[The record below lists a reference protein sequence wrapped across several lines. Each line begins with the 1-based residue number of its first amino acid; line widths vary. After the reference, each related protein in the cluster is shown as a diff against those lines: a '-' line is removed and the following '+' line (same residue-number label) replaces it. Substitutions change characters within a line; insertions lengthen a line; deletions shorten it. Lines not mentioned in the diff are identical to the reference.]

1 MIGLHLLNKK
11 FSRFYSDSHSNEY
24 FEFKNFNIT
33 ISYHKQY
40 EKQVFIENSD
50 YVVFIDGWIM
60 NEDASYESQGE
71 YLIHLYKKHK
81 EQTPGYVNGQFNVLI
96 CDKKSN
102 EFLFFNDIFAFRKHV
117 ISTNNNNEIL
127 YLGSDIHYAKSILDE
142 KELDLEVIKKSIDN
156 ARYLNIKETYFRNIK
171 FVPPHTALT
180 TKGIS
185 SYNLKLRFEYSDQH
199 SWYLDKY
206 FNTLKKNIGRLNNDD
221 SINLVLLSGGLDSRF
236 LLELLGD
243 SGQGIVTA
251 TYGNIQSEELKIAKN
266 VAKAHDI
273 ENYQVHLEPKDFL
286 SHARNYI
293 MQTGGMDIFVQGT
306 VYKFYDKLMSIIDSK
321 SIIDTGFALD
331 ALLGTSYD
339 SSLSELPGF
348 ENEGFIENR
357 VFSKLAL
364 RQSAHRE
371 FLEDRYSMYEY
382 SNYFMTRRIPKDLR
396 TNQFYIKIAREN
408 LKRSRDI
415 PLQSTMFDLNLHED
429 LWREAENIQNERDVV
444 FEKNYS
450 KTNLLSPHHRYYS
463 DFDSWLR
470 KDDHW
475 NEFYES
481 LFINSQL
488 ERHKIIPSGSFY
500 HIYSLHKKGAD
511 NYRRKLI
518 QLASLE
524 LLLKNNE

>member
-1 MIGLHLLNKK
+1 MIGIHLLNKK

-40 EKQVFIENSD
+40 EKQVIIENSN
-50 YVVFIDGWIM
+50 YVILIDGWIM
-60 NEDASYESQGE
+60 NEGASYNSQGE
-71 YLIHLYKKHK
+71 YLINLYKKYK
-81 EQTPGYVNGQFNVLI
+81 EHTPGYINGQFNVLI

-117 ISTNNNNEIL
+117 ISKDNNNEIL
-127 YLGSDIHYAKSILDE
+127 YLGSDIHFAKSILAD
-142 KELDLEVIKKSIDN
+142 KELDLGTIKKSIEN
-156 ARYLNIKETYFRNIK
+156 TRYLDIRQTYFRNVQ
-171 FVPPHTALT
+171 FVPPHTVFST
-180 TKGIS
+180 NGIKT
-185 SYNLKLRFEYSDQH
+185 YNLKLKFEYSDQDN
-199 SWYLDKY
+199 WYLDNY
-206 FNTLKKNIGRLNNDD
+206 FSKLKKNIGRINNDD
-221 SINLVLLSGGLDSRF
+221 SINLLLLSGGLDSRF
-236 LLELLGD
+236 LLELLDD
-243 SGQGIVTA
+243 SDRRIVTA
-251 TYGNIQSEELKIAKN
+251 TYGNTQSEELKIAKN
-266 VAKAHDI
+266 VAKAHNL
-273 ENYQVHLEPKDFL
+273 ENIQVHLEPKDFI
-286 SHARNYI
+286 SNAKNYI
-293 MQTGGMDIFVQGT
+293 EQTGGMDIFVQGT
-306 VYKFYDKLMSIIDSK
+306 VQKFYNELIPIINNK
-321 SIIDTGFALD
+321 SVIDTGFALD
-331 ALLGTSYD
+331 ALIGTSYD
-339 SSLSELPGF
+339 SSLCELPGF

-357 VFSKLAL
+357 VFSKMAL

-396 TNQFYIKIAREN
+396 NNQFYIKIARKN
-408 LKRSRDI
+408 LKRSRAI

-429 LWREAENIQNERDVV
+429 LWKEAECLQNQRDVV

-470 KDDHW
+470 KDDQW

-481 LFINSQL
+481 LLPNSQL
-488 ERHKIIPSGSFY
+488 ERHKIMPSGSFY
-500 HIYSLHKKGAD
+500 HMYFSHKKGID
-511 NYRRKLI
+511 NHRRKLI